1 MAEPLSLDELETHQG
16 YLRQGRLAGQIA
28 DRLLDERRVT
38 AQQSQA
44 ALAVSIARSFD
55 QAVAN
60 LLLRYS
66 GINDPAD
73 CFHWLTRQ
81 YLINPNAPA
90 YSYYDLV
97 RDVLRAKLANDDSA
111 LENNLHQILLGY
123 YEKAILTSGAAER
136 VSKFAIEASYHALS
150 LSTDNILPLALHRL
164 FSSLPN
170 GYQYTP
176 HWSRMFQQIA
186 AERTDLA
193 ATTSASLRR
202 LASVLAAS
210 WRQGAPLSQSGNGY
224 VCDPAMNVFFTSF
237 HQGAAPDMQQRN
249 AELWLAY
256 FECRVA
262 SGARFTSELER
273 ATGELERI
281 WAAAN
286 VLEDDGTPD
295 RLLRFCAACDLSDA
309 YNRRSDISV
318 AITWSNQALT
328 IARLDASP
336 MRQAFALVLLS
347 ANLKRQGVYG
357 EALHMIDQAIELVR
371 NEVNP
376 AASYYLGR
384 FLFDKGVTLTYLS
397 QTHAAEQAYEASRRH
412 FVDIS
417 PQSIAELSGRLGW
430 MKRLR
435 GDLPG
440 ALADHDLGIQQ
451 FDDLLSG
458 FALRVQDGASSLQ
471 YLRAKVLHSKG
482 NVMREMCD
490 HVAALNCYAAAMD
503 VFAREGGIRLEAIT
517 RKDSAWSAYCISG
530 PVAAQEQLLRSLA
543 DLGEGEGEPR
553 DERALHSATHRA
565 EGWLTLCLVRLCCK
579 DVPGAGSALARAEE
593 IANTALDDPL
603 LKIHCTLH
611 RALSQVADGQSDAAA
626 RSLDLVDSYIARATS
641 QLWYLAA
648 DASVVRAVA
657 LHLAGDS
664 SRART
669 QLAQARREASRWN
682 EYRGLY
688 VNEVWN
694 GLTQSAQ
701 PNRDVHGFANYGEL
715 LSIYDQEERPLGL
728 ATSKLAHKIGL
739 WHQSFH
745 AWVIGHDDE
754 GVPFVILQQRGTMKR
769 DFPNCLD
776 ISVAGHYRAGEGI
789 EGGVREFKE
798 ELGVDIDPRQL
809 VLVARRTIDEGLDNG
824 VVNRE
829 FQNIYALI
837 RDPGLGQYGPGYPE
851 VSAIYQ
857 CQLDKLR
864 SLLDG
869 TLERFEC
876 SGLAADTQSG
886 TFRRSR
892 REITLGNLIPSS
904 HHYLTAVLIR
914 LSRLLNEGVVAAE
927 AEVQL
932 PDGSYWK
939 SS

>member
-1 MAEPLSLDELETHQG
+1 MAK
-16 YLRQGRLAGQIA
+16 
-28 DRLLDERRVT
+28 
-38 AQQSQA
+38 
-44 ALAVSIARSFD
+44 
-55 QAVAN
+55 
-60 LLLRYS
+60 LLLGYS
-66 GINDPAD
+66 RINDPTD

-81 YLINPNAPA
+81 HFINPNAPA

-111 LENNLHQILLGY
+111 LEQDLHQILLGY
-123 YEKAILTSGAAER
+123 YENAILSSGAAER

-150 LSTDNILPLALHRL
+150 LSTEHILPLALRRL

-176 HWSRMFQQIA
+176 HWSRMFEQVA
-186 AERTDLA
+186 AERTDL
-193 ATTSASLRR
+193 TVTGSASLRR

-210 WRQGAPLSQSGNGY
+210 WRQSAPQSQSGNGY

-237 HQGAAPDMQQRN
+237 HQGVAPDMQHRN

-256 FECRVA
+256 FECRVV
-262 SGARFTSELER
+262 SGARFTSELDR
-273 ATGELERI
+273 TTGEMERI

-295 RLLRFCAACDLSDA
+295 RLLRFYAACDLSDA
-309 YNRRSDISV
+309 YNRRSDISA
-318 AITWSNQALT
+318 AISWSNRALA
-328 IARLDASP
+328 IARLDVSP

-347 ANLKRQGVYG
+347 ANLKRQGAYG
-357 EALHMIDQAIELVR
+357 EALHKIDQAIDLVR

-397 QTHAAEQAYEASRRH
+397 QTFAAEEAYKANRRH

-435 GDLPG
+435 GDLRG

-458 FALRVQDGASSLQ
+458 LAIRAQDGASSLQ

-490 HVAALNCYAAAMD
+490 HVAALDCYAAAMD

-517 RKDSAWSAYCISG
+517 RKDSAWSAYCVGG
-530 PVAAQEQLLRSLA
+530 PVAAQEQLLRSLT
-543 DLGEGEGEPR
+543 DLGEGEER

-579 DVPGAGSALARAEE
+579 DVLGAGSALARAEE

-603 LKIHCTLH
+603 LEIHCTLH
-611 RALSQVADGQSDAAA
+611 RALLDVVDGRSETAA
-626 RSLDLVDSYIARATS
+626 RSLDLVDSYARQAAS
-641 QLWYLAA
+641 QLWYLTA

-657 LHLAGDS
+657 LHFAGDS
-664 SRART
+664 SRAQT
-669 QLAQARREASRWN
+669 QLAQALREASRWN
-682 EYRGLY
+682 EYRGRY

-701 PNRDVHGFANYGEL
+701 PNNNASGYANYGEL
-715 LSIYDQEERPLGL
+715 LSIYDEYERLLGQ

-745 AWVIGHDDE
+745 AWVIGRDDE
-754 GVPFVILQQRGTMKR
+754 GVPFVILQQRGSMKR

-798 ELGVDIDPRQL
+798 ELGVDVDPGEL
-809 VLVARRTIDEGLDNG
+809 VLVARRTIDEFLDNG

-829 FQNIYALI
+829 FQNIYTLI
-837 RDPGLGQYGPGYPE
+837 QDPGLGQYSPGYPE

-857 CQLDKLR
+857 CELDKLR

-869 TLERFEC
+869 TLEQFEC
-876 SGLAADTQSG
+876 SGLAADAPDG
-886 TFRRSR
+886 TFHRTT
-892 REITLGNLIPSS
+892 REVTLRDLIPSS
-904 HHYLTAVLIR
+904 HHYLSAVLIR
-914 LSRLLNEGVVAAE
+914 LSRLLSDGVVIPE

-932 PDGSYWK
+932 PDGSCWK